1 MSTRSSFIHSKW
13 TTKTVANEQI
23 RKTLLQKNE
32 ERVKYSLTERRP
44 TMSRSSYA
52 MTAVQQ
58 TNCKRKKHE
67 RSPMCVCMCVS
78 MCACVC
84 IAGVG
89 VSEPNPFLGSI
100 VISLVA
106 C

>member
-1 MSTRSSFIHSKW
+1 MSTGFSFIHSKW

-52 MTAVQQ
+52 MTV
-58 TNCKRKKHE
+58 
-67 RSPMCVCMCVS
+67 V
-78 MCACVC
+78 
-84 IAGVG
+84 
-89 VSEPNPFLGSI
+89 
-100 VISLVA
+100 
-106 C
+106 